1 MKYEYIRFFS
11 EIGVDDVAS
20 VGGKS
25 ASLGEMYRALK
36 DQGVRVPNGYAITAG
51 AYRYLLKQAGIEKAL
66 RETLGGVRE
75 NDVSTLTT
83 AGAKAR
89 KLVYE
94 AEFPD
99 DLRQEILRAYSELKK
114 EYGNNL
120 SLAVRSSATAEDLPT
135 ASFAGQQETY
145 LNVRNEDELIDTCRQ
160 CFASLFTD
168 RAISYRAQ
176 RGFDHF
182 DVALSITVMKMVR
195 SDIGASG
202 VMFSLDTESGFRDV
216 VFINAA
222 WGLGENIVQGA
233 IEPDEFYVHK
243 PTYEAGYR
251 AVLRRRLGSKH
262 LTMVYADK
270 GDGERVR
277 NVATPDEKRSRYSI
291 TDEDVMTLADYAIK
305 IERHYSER
313 AGEPRPMDMEWA
325 KDGED
330 GLIYM
335 VQARPETVAS
345 QQQANVLEHY
355 ALKEH
360 GKPILTG
367 RAVGS
372 KIASGPVR
380 VARDLTALA
389 EFKPGEV
396 LVTDTTTP
404 DWEPVMKDAAA
415 IVTNRGGRTCHAAIV
430 ARELGIPAIVGTSE
444 ATKVLKQGQAVTISC
459 AEGDTGNVYDGE
471 LEFDVERTDL
481 SALPR
486 PETRIMVNLG
496 NPALAFKTALMPS
509 DGVGLARLEFI
520 INESIKA
527 HPLALLHPDRVT
539 DAGAREQIDQ
549 LLRGYEDG
557 RHFFVQRLSEAVG
570 MIGAAFYPRPVV
582 VRLSDF
588 KSNEYAALIGGRDFE
603 PHEENPMIGFRGAS
617 RYAHPKYA
625 EAFELECAAMKRV
638 RETMGLTNV
647 ILMLP
652 FVRRVAEADA
662 VLELMKKF
670 GLERGVND
678 LQIYAMCEIPNN
690 VIQIDE
696 FAKRFDGFSIGSNDL
711 TQLTLGVDRDS
722 EIVAAAFD
730 ERDPGV
736 MQMIRMAVEGCK
748 RNGIHSGLCGQ
759 APSDYPEIARFL
771 VEVGIE
777 SMSLNPDTVLATTQ
791 QILAMEQELGR
802 TGDRH

>member
-1 MKYEYIRFFS
+1 MKYQYIRFFS
-11 EIGVDDVAS
+11 EIGVNDVAS

-25 ASLGEMYRALK
+25 ASLGEMYQALQ
-36 DQGVRVPNGYAITAG
+36 DQGVRVPNGYAVTAD
-51 AYRYLLKQAGIEKAL
+51 AYRYLLKHAGIEPAL
-66 RETLGGVRE
+66 RETLDGVRE
-75 NDVSTLTT
+75 NDVSTLTA

-94 AEFPD
+94 ADFPD
-99 DLRQEILRAYSELKK
+99 DLRKEIVSAYNELKK

-145 LNVRNEDELIDTCRQ
+145 LNVRDEDELIDTCRQ

-222 WGLGENIVQGA
+222 WGLGENIVQGT

-243 PTYEAGYR
+243 PTFEDGYR
-251 AVLRRRLGSKH
+251 AVLRRRLGAKH

-270 GDGERVR
+270 GDSERVK
-277 NVATPDEKRSRYSI
+277 NVDTPEEKRHRYSI

-305 IERHYSER
+305 IEKHYSER

-325 KDGED
+325 KDGDD

-345 QQQANVLEHY
+345 QQQANMLERYH
-355 ALKEH
+355 LLEK
-360 GKPILTG
+360 GTLILTG

-380 VARDLTALA
+380 VARDLSALSQ
-389 EFKPGEV
+389 FKPGEV

-415 IVTNRGGRTCHAAIV
+415 IITNRGGRTCHAAIV
-430 ARELGIPAIVGTSE
+430 ARELGIPAIVGTSD
-444 ATKVLKQGQAVTISC
+444 ATRKLEQGQTVTVSC
-459 AEGDTGNVYDGE
+459 AEGDTGNVYEGE
-471 LEFDVERTDL
+471 LKFEVERTDL

-486 PETRIMVNLG
+486 PKTRIMVNLG
-496 NPALAFKTALMPS
+496 NPALAFKTALLPS

-520 INESIKA
+520 INEAIKA

-539 DAGAREQIDQ
+539 DRKARETIEE
-549 LLRGYEDG
+549 LLSGYKDG
-557 RHFFVQRLSEAVG
+557 REFFVQRLSESVG
-570 MIGAAFYPRPVV
+570 MIAAAFYPRPVV
-582 VRLSDF
+582 VRMSDF
-588 KSNEYAALIGGRDFE
+588 KSNEYAALIGGEDFE

-617 RYAHPKYA
+617 RYAHPRYA
-625 EAFELECAAMKRV
+625 EAYELECAAMKRV

-670 GLERGVND
+670 GLERGVNG

-722 EIVAAAFD
+722 EIVAADFD

-736 MQMIRMAVEGCK
+736 KTMIRMAVEGCL

-791 QILAMEQELGR
+791 QVLALEKELGR
-802 TGDRH
+802 T